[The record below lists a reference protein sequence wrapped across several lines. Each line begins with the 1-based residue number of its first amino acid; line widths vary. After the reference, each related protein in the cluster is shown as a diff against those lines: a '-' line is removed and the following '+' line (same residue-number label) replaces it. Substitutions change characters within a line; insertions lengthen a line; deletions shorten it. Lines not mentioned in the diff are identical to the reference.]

1 MGNSSPKQSAWLS
14 DQSIVSLVGQPTI
27 HRIFRFFDLIIQRIM
42 SKLRHI
48 RERLDL
54 LLILIGLVALAWGF
68 YPLMR

>member
-14 DQSIVSLVGQPTI
+14 DECILSLVGQPTI

-54 LLILIGLVALAWGF
+54 LLILIGFVALAWGF